1 MKQIIK
7 YHFSALLITVVCLS
21 TAFPL
26 LNAQIKETG
35 REKKSLQL
43 LLDGNK
49 RFSSGNL
56 NKKDY
61 AKERAKLTKGQHPY
75 AIILSCSDSRVPPEI
90 IFDESLGKLFI
101 VRVAGNV
108 VDPVTLGSIEYA
120 AEHLH
125 AKLLVILGHESCG
138 AVKATL
144 EGGEVTPNIAKIVK
158 RIEPAVK
165 KALTQKLEK
174 SAVLDYAVEENVK
187 SQITASL
194 YNSKVLKELFE
205 NKELQIAGA
214 VYSLKT
220 GTVKLLHTISNK

>member
-1 MKQIIK
+1 MKQINK
-7 YHFSALLITVVCLS
+7 NHFSVLIFAVVCFMAAAS
-21 TAFPL
+21 I
-26 LNAQIKETG
+26 LNAQLKESG
-35 REKKSLQL
+35 EEKSLQL
-43 LLDGNK
+43 LLEGNK

-56 NKKDY
+56 DKKDY
-61 AKERAKLTKGQHPY
+61 AKERAELTKGQDPY

-108 VDPVTLGSIEYA
+108 VDSVTLGSIEYA

-125 AKLLVILGHESCG
+125 VKLLVVLGHESCG

-144 EGGEVTPNIAKIVK
+144 EGGEVTPNLAQIVK

-165 KALTQKLEK
+165 KTLAQKLEK
-174 SAVLDYAVEENVK
+174 TAQFDFAIEENVK
-187 SQITASL
+187 DQIAASL
-194 YNSKVLKELFE
+194 FNSKVLKELFE
-205 NKELQIAGA
+205 SKELQIAGA

-220 GTVKLLHTISNK
+220 GTVKLLHTEIKE

>member
-1 MKQIIK
+1 MKQTFKSNLSVLILAVAFIIPG
-7 YHFSALLITVVCLS
+7 ATV
-21 TAFPL
+21 
-26 LNAQIKETG
+26 LNAQLKETG
-35 REKKSLQL
+35 KEGKSLRL
-43 LLDGNK
+43 LLEGNK

-56 NKKDY
+56 DKKDY

-75 AIILSCSDSRVPPEI
+75 AIILCCSDSRVPPEI

-120 AEHLH
+120 VEHLH

-165 KALTQKLEK
+165 KALTKKLEK
-174 SAVLDYAVEENVK
+174 TAEFNFAIEENVK
-187 SQITASL
+187 NQITASL
-194 YNSKVLKELFE
+194 YDSKVLKELFE
-205 NKELQIAGA
+205 SKELQIAGA